1 MNIMEKNKLAVIIS
15 EDKHLGHIA
24 GLIKAAA
31 KKGGDISVSVF
42 ITDKGVFLTE
52 NKEFISLL
60 KELGGIIDNISV
72 CEHSCNV
79 NGVVFLDEIFNY
91 SSQFEN
97 AKIINELKEND
108 RALLL

>member
-108 RALLL
+108 RALLF